1 MTLFPSSSITIF
13 TLLVAAAAISSSSS
27 NAFQTPLRV
36 VTPLRQPA
44 FASRSTQLNSL
55 ADVDAFWQTNPYTA
69 AALICGFKATAADI
83 VAQVQEFS
91 NKNDSTEKEQPA
103 STTERMSFTQS
114 TPESTEDTPSFSFWP
129 LLSTDTDLDVKRTAA
144 FLAYG
149 ALYQGLTQEFVYN
162 HLYPLWFGTDTGLET
177 VLTKVAFT
185 LLVLTTV
192 LTLPSLYAAKALME
206 GFSWQQALE
215 QYVYDIQHQ
224 QLLQKF
230 YILWG
235 PVLCLTFSVI
245 PEHYRVT
252 FIALVSFFWLIIL
265 SGISSGSDRDSS
277 SGITTAVKD

>member
-1 MTLFPSSSITIF
+1 M
-13 TLLVAAAAISSSSS
+13 LLVVAAAIPSS
-27 NAFQTPLRV
+27 NAFQTPLRL
-36 VTPLRQPA
+36 TPLRQPA
-44 FASRSTQLNSL
+44 FATKSSQLHSL

-91 NKNDSTEKEQPA
+91 TKNDNDSDEERERP
-103 STTERMSFTQS
+103 TTSLTQS
-114 TPESTEDTPSFSFWP
+114 TPDPSFSFWP

-185 LLVLTTV
+185 LLVVTTV
-192 LTLPSLYAAKALME
+192 LTLPSLYAAKAVLE
-206 GFSWQQALE
+206 GFSLVEALE

-235 PVLCLTFSVI
+235 PVLCLTFSVV

-265 SGISSGSDRDSS
+265 SGISSGSDRDNSS
-277 SGITTAVKD
+277 SSSTVVTE